1 MHRITITRAEIL
13 VVQLCLMTCTASM
26 IISAVARHGL
36 CQDKNPILWSISVLL
51 KVFFPLLEA
60 AAILGQPTVRFI
72 RPEKPKCSLLLEPY
86 LGPPKTSWKPGI
98 FFSEHRKL
106 SFWWF
111 ISQSLDNFLKAWT
124 SFALSEK
131 RESLEGSSHSNFYGI
146 EKKGV
151 DGKKSFP
158 KETFFSCQEKLK

>member
-1 MHRITITRAEIL
+1 
-13 VVQLCLMTCTASM
+13 M

-60 AAILGQPTVRFI
+60 AASEAILGQPTVRFI

-98 FFSEHRKL
+98 FF
-106 SFWWF
+106 
-111 ISQSLDNFLKAWT
+111 ISTQEVIILMIYFTELRQLFKAWT

-131 RESLEGSSHSNFYGI
+131 RESSEGSSHSNFYGI

-151 DGKKSFP
+151 DGKKKFA
-158 KETFFSCQEKLK
+158 KRNFFQLSGKTKIVFKKSPQRKTYQIL